1 MAKQADFNKFLTNI
15 EPSKSTVEYI
25 SSIQNNLRNYLE
37 THEDYK
43 HIHIETFLSG
53 SYAKHTSI
61 RPVLN
66 DKKRDVDIVVVT
78 NYSSQDSSIDVLEE
92 LQSVLLENDK
102 YKTATLQS
110 HSVGIEMQGIS
121 IDVVPVIADSDDNE
135 LYYIGD
141 SSDGTWTKTDPK
153 GHKTW
158 STEVNKNNNTEY
170 KPLVKIFKWWRRTNC
185 PSDKK
190 YPKGITLEKIIAD
203 NLGDS
208 ALSTEDF
215 FIGTIQ
221 NIISAYKEEYV
232 DKGKNPIISDPSDKI
247 ENNDLLA
254 GYKTTDFKAFINKL
268 SEHAN
273 LLNTNGTD
281 NDTWRQIFGTE
292 FPKDANATSTSSL
305 SKAIACEM
313 CVRASHKQKPIWPMQ
328 RGGAAFIFAKVVSP
342 SGDIIEYQNNGEPLD
357 KGCSLVFKAATGAKR
372 PYQVMWQIVNT
383 GSEAI
388 NAHCLRGNFDVSD
401 IGTDGKKESTA
412 YSGCHSVQ
420 CFIIKRGICVAR
432 SQEFIINI
440 K

>member
-25 SSIQNNLRNYLE
+25 SSVQNNLREYLE

-43 HIHIETFLSG
+43 YIHVETFLSG

-92 LQSVLLENDK
+92 LRDVLLESDK
-102 YKTATLQS
+102 YKTATIQS
-110 HSVGIEMQGIS
+110 HSVGIELQGIN
-121 IDVVPVIADSDDNE
+121 IDVVPVIADPDDNE

-141 SSDGTWTKTDPK
+141 SDNGSWIKTDPK

-185 PSDKK
+185 PDTEK

-208 ALSTEDF
+208 SLSTEDF
-215 FIGTIQ
+215 FISTIQ
-221 NIISAYKEEYV
+221 NIISAYKEDYV
-232 DKGKNPIISDPSDKI
+232 DKGINPVIYDPSDKI

-254 GYKTTDFKAFINKL
+254 GYKTSDFKAFINKL
-268 SEHAN
+268 SEHADI
-273 LLNTNGTD
+273 LNTNGTE
-281 NDTWRQIFGTE
+281 NETWRQILGTE
-292 FPKDANATSTSSL
+292 FPKDSTTASYSSL
-305 SKAIACEM
+305 SKAITCEM
-313 CVRASHKQKPIWPMQ
+313 CVQASHKQKPIWPIQ
-328 RGGAAFIFAKVVSP
+328 RGGAAFI
-342 SGDIIEYQNNGEPLD
+342 
-357 KGCSLVFKAATGAKR
+357 R
-372 PYQVMWQIVNT
+372 
-383 GSEAI
+383 
-388 NAHCLRGNFDVSD
+388 
-401 IGTDGKKESTA
+401 
-412 YSGCHSVQ
+412 
-420 CFIIKRGICVAR
+420 
-432 SQEFIINI
+432 
-440 K
+440 